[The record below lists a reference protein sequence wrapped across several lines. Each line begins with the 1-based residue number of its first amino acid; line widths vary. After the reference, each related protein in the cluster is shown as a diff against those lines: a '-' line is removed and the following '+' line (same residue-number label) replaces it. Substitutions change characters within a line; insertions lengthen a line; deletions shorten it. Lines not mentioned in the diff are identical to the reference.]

1 MSSRRQ
7 TLRGCGRGGDADP
20 AGRPNDNCSFTFE
33 HHSSPNIACGAM
45 PNLAL
50 SHYTAARSRRCNKLV
65 QGMPDDRRDI
75 A

>member
-7 TLRGCGRGGDADP
+7 TPRGCGRGGDADP

-50 SHYTAARSRRCNKLV
+50 SYYTAARSRRRGKLV